1 MLSKAIKWQ
10 EKSFGLLWD
19 KSDDVSSET
28 WLQLYE
34 TTYLIEVKI
43 AKAQEYGVEKLIDK
57 GRGSVVESLK
67 LQAKQNY
74 LTLVNALEK

>member
-28 WLQLYE
+28 WLSLCQ
-34 TTYLIEVKI
+34 TTDLIEIKI
-43 AKAQEYGVEKLIDK
+43 TKAQEYGVEKLIDK
-57 GRGSVVESLK
+57 GRGSIVESLN

-74 LTLVNALEK
+74 LTLVNALGK

>member
-28 WLQLYE
+28 WLPLYE
-34 TTYLIEVKI
+34 TTYLIDVKI
-43 AKAQEYGVEKLIDK
+43 TKAQEYGVEKLIDK

-74 LTLVNALEK
+74 LTLVNALGK